1 MSEMLIVPGNQEA
14 IAGLE
19 IGDSWMVYFD
29 GRAGMN
35 DYVDR
40 MIRNV
45 IAEHGKRRFDKIE
58 YSGRGILVVRKM

>member
-1 MSEMLIVPGNQEA
+1 MSERLVFPCPQEA

-19 IGDSWMVYFD
+19 IGDSWMVHFD
-29 GRAGMN
+29 GRAGMK